1 MNEEELYAQWKAQR
15 RSVAVPENFSTQ
27 VMNRLARETWA
38 GPQWRGA
45 LQGRLAQISLAFGLL
60 LLGLFRLCFMTA
72 NLLVP

>member
-27 VMNRLARETWA
+27 VMNRLAHETWA
-38 GPQWRGA
+38 GPRWRAA
-45 LQGRLAQISLAFGLL
+45 LHSRLAQIGLAFGLL